1 MNARVG
7 GRFVQVAST
16 PAPGAPFGRFEHVS
30 IVGYGP
36 LEIERG
42 NIYFAAVN
50 TNPADAGRT
59 LLGLFPVLLDG
70 RATISAAVSC
80 DGTRFSSLWPVYNSR
95 AAKQGRTTDHP
106 VDGLV
111 VRGEYAYAYVHRDV
125 PAITPDARP
134 KPGQSPPPSRIVRLT
149 VPLKALKEFTD
160 RERGAGELRKRGMC
174 GAG

>member
-16 PAPGAPFGRFEHVS
+16 RAPGAPFGSFEHVS

-50 TNPADAGRT
+50 PNPADAGAT
-59 LLGLFPVLLDG
+59 LLALFPVLLDG

-80 DGTRFSSLWPVYNSR
+80 DGTRFSSLWPVYKPR
-95 AAKQGRTTDHP
+95 AAKQ
-106 VDGLV
+106 
-111 VRGEYAYAYVHRDV
+111 VRAPRLAPSVFLRAASLGSLTFAL
-125 PAITPDARP
+125 ARP
-134 KPGQSPPPSRIVRLT
+134 HTSP
-149 VPLKALKEFTD
+149 
-160 RERGAGELRKRGMC
+160 LRAAR
-174 GAG
+174 